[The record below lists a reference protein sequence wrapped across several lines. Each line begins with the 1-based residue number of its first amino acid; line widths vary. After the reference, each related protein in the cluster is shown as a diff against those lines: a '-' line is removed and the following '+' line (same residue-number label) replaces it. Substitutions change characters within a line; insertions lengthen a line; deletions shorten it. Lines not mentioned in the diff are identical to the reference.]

1 MPGGNSTSR
10 PDNRKEKQ
18 ATSRMKQRVALGT
31 KILNEADKGNIDPD
45 VAEREMKKLF
55 KSEGHKKDL
64 ETWSNK
70 SKKESDRKL
79 GKKYM
84 QDKSTPKGT
93 GQGRAYNKG
102 GMARATQGYMCGGM
116 AHKKK

>member
-1 MPGGNSTSR
+1 MPGGNSTAR

-18 ATSRMKQRVALGT
+18 ATSRMKQRIAVGT
-31 KILNEADKGNIDPD
+31 KMLNEADKGNIDPD

-70 SKKESDRKL
+70 DKKASDRML

-84 QDKSTPKGT
+84 KDKSTPKGT
-93 GQGRAYNKG
+93 GKGGAYNKG
-102 GMARATQGYMCGGM
+102 GYCGASNPAARPM
-116 AHKKK
+116 KKSK